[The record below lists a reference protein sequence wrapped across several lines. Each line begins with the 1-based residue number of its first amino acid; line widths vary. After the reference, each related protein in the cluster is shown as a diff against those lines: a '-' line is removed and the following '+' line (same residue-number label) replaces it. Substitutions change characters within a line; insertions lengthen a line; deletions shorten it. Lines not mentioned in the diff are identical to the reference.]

1 MKFRINARNNDSEF
15 VDVYRHSRYNV
26 LIMVDKLN
34 FGDTALN
41 IIDLANYLNE
51 HNVGVVILTTEAK
64 KRHLLNKNVKLIEN
78 SLFSQYFP
86 PLEPFKRY
94 IFKKICKTFNI
105 YITLVYSVNFAK
117 YAYFASKKER
127 KIPFIAYVNELYNV
141 STRYLRRKYSIM
153 TKADTIIAPSMFVC
167 DYLLDLYNIDF
178 GKIKLITNGVDMSTF
193 DTSEVSKGR
202 FTDIFNKIGFDIVD
216 KKIFICPS
224 KLTDG
229 KGQML
234 LLDAIKG
241 IKDDDFFCLLVGDF
255 NEDSVVFVKQLT
267 ARIKTLNIFDKIRI
281 INNIDDISALYLASY
296 AVLCISQKEEPSS
309 RTPIEVGAMHRPIIS
324 TSLGAMNNY
333 VINQQTGFVIRPNSA
348 NSIRDAIER
357 MLGMSKDEYERMC
370 DNAEK
375 YIRKYFNMAQA
386 LHNIDNI
393 LMDQVDRVVKKFL
406 IN

>member
-1 MKFRINARNNDSEF
+1 MKFVINAKNDNNEL

-64 KRHLLNKNVKLIEN
+64 KRHLLNRNVKLIEN
-78 SLFSQYFP
+78 SLFLQYFLP
-86 PLEPFKRY
+86 VESLKRY

-105 YITLVYSVNFAK
+105 DITLVYSVNFAR
-117 YAYFASKKER
+117 YAYFASKKGR
-127 KIPFIAYVNELYNV
+127 KIPFIAYINELYKV

-167 DYLLDLYNIDF
+167 DYLLDLYNIELS
-178 GKIKLITNGVDMSTF
+178 KIKLVVNGVNMSTF
-193 DTSEVSKGR
+193 DTNEVSNGR
-202 FTDIFNKIGFDIVD
+202 FADIFNKIGLDIVD

-241 IKDDDFFCLLVGDF
+241 VKDDSFFCVLVGDF
-255 NEDSVVFVKQLT
+255 NDDTAVFVKQLT
-267 ARIKTLNIFDKIRI
+267 DRIKVLNIFNKVRI
-281 INNIDDISALYLASY
+281 VNGIDDLSALYLVAY

-333 VINQQTGFVIRPNSA
+333 VINQQTGIIVRPNSV

-357 MLGMSKDEYERMC
+357 MLSMSKDEYEKMC

-375 YIRKYFNMAQA
+375 YVRKYFNMTQS

-393 LMDQVDRVVKKFL
+393 LMDQVDKRKGS
-406 IN
+406 